1 MVASIRELGNISLST
16 SATYSTTNNMTP
28 IQDNDMVVDPLDNLL
43 GIGNKFDEM
52 RDCSLA
58 QSTHR
63 PRSPSMS
70 LSECNEKYHI
80 YVKRNSNRME
90 EDEPVTSVGSIQVEY
105 IL

>member
-52 RDCSLA
+52 RGCSLA

-63 PRSPSMS
+63 PRFPSMS
-70 LSECNEKYHI
+70 FVIRRVCGQTWTRVRIKY
-80 YVKRNSNRME
+80 YN
-90 EDEPVTSVGSIQVEY
+90 Y
-105 IL
+105 